1 MCNNSVSW
9 AGWVMKGLT
18 SLGRKSCFIL
28 CHRVEFG
35 TAKAGTLFR
44 LSMLRFDPEVE
55 GGESIFVD
63 GFEVAKDLR
72 KQFPDDFNNLV
83 RIPATFQKI
92 HFERYLFLLL
102 NFHLYHNY

>member
-1 MCNNSVSW
+1 
-9 AGWVMKGLT
+9 
-18 SLGRKSCFIL
+18 
-28 CHRVEFG
+28 
-35 TAKAGTLFR
+35 
-44 LSMLRFDPEVE
+44 MLRFDPEVE

-92 HFERYLFLLL
+92 HFERYLFLFL
-102 NFHLYHNY
+102 NLSQPLKMSIGIMQQTISLI

>member
-1 MCNNSVSW
+1 MSW
-9 AGWVMKGLT
+9 VGNEGVDTIGKQVLYHPL
-18 SLGRKSCFIL
+18 SPLLS
-28 CHRVEFG
+28 HRVEFNK
-35 TAKAGTLFR
+35 AKPGTLFR

-63 GFEVAKDLR
+63 AFEVAKDLR

-102 NFHLYHNY
+102 NSYLYHNH

>member
-1 MCNNSVSW
+1 MLS
-9 AGWVMKGLT
+9 
-18 SLGRKSCFIL
+18 
-28 CHRVEFG
+28 HRVEFNK
-35 TAKAGTLFR
+35 AKTRILFCM
-44 LSMLRFDPEVE
+44 SILRFDPEVE

-63 GFEVAKDLR
+63 AFEVAKDLR

-102 NFHLYHNY
+102 NFHLYHNH

>member
-1 MCNNSVSW
+1 
-9 AGWVMKGLT
+9 
-18 SLGRKSCFIL
+18 
-28 CHRVEFG
+28 
-35 TAKAGTLFR
+35 
-44 LSMLRFDPEVE
+44 MLRYDPEVE

-92 HFERYLFLLL
+92 HFERYLCLFL
-102 NFHLYHNY
+102 NFIFITTTKNVYRNNATDYKLNLTSRKLF

>member
-1 MCNNSVSW
+1 MLIHPVKFS
-9 AGWVMKGLT
+9 K
-18 SLGRKSCFIL
+18 
-28 CHRVEFG
+28 
-35 TAKAGTLFR
+35 AKAGTLFR

-63 GFEVAKDLR
+63 AFEVAKDLR
-72 KQFPDDFNNLV
+72 NQFPDDFNNLV